1 MGSLCELTCVVLSS
15 NPSWQFPVTV
25 AKHLKIGFEL
35 HLVDHDL
42 FVSFNVKYAD
52 TKLNSPH
59 DVLNCMYGN
68 YKLSFLPNLGTVD
81 LILNIIP
88 ATSCSAERS
97 FNVLRKLKTYHRE
110 RLALL
115 RIQRAYNNRVDT
127 EKVID

>member
-1 MGSLCELTCVVLSS
+1 
-15 NPSWQFPVTV
+15 
-25 AKHLKIGFEL
+25 
-35 HLVDHDL
+35 
-42 FVSFNVKYAD
+42 
-52 TKLNSPH
+52 
-59 DVLNCMYGN
+59 MYGN

-127 EKVID
+127 EKVIDYFESRKGHSEFFF